1 MYVYCY
7 SNLGAIY
14 AKVYER
20 RRWEGGQAWEGGGG
34 KETGCGEQ
42 GLKEKAGTRDEEQQG
57 HGGIRGVYA
66 CNVML
71 SYTLYGGT
79 YFPFSEILLCW
90 VDIVSV
96 TKQDCFQRILK
107 SGEGF
112 HDVY

>member
-1 MYVYCY
+1 M
-7 SNLGAIY
+7 
-14 AKVYER
+14 
-20 RRWEGGQAWEGGGG
+20 GGRAGTGRGG
-34 KETGCGEQ
+34 KETGCGDQ
-42 GLKEKAGTRDEEQQG
+42 GWKGKAGTRDEEQQG